1 MAKILKMIEK
11 SKAQKYMLSSYNRM
25 NSEKAVTIQAD
36 YMYLIFLGDNDTID
50 KIVDKLN
57 NEKTNNESKQ
67 NRDKLVQ
74 TNKNKQPLIYIKCEI
89 NNPCI
94 NMIEEEHIQKILTDD
109 ALNQIQ
115 ILKSKNKNFTNKET
129 TDSDIDSNK
138 KYIKLDE
145 GVETAQCLTYAD
157 VTSND
162 VAAIKRKTPGTKLVM
177 VMVMMKNDSCFTLS
191 YPILQLDQEENPDK
205 LISKWLKDHN
215 LKSIVRELTIRPVHI
230 VGNEHDILVFSAFVN
245 E

>member
-1 MAKILKMIEK
+1 
-11 SKAQKYMLSSYNRM
+11 M

-36 YMYLIFLGDNDTID
+36 YMYLIFLGDNDIID

-57 NEKTNNESKQ
+57 KNNEKPNNEKTILNK
-67 NRDKLVQ
+67 DKSVQ
-74 TNKNKQPLIYIKCEI
+74 SNKNKQQMIYIKCEI

-94 NMIEEEHIQKILTDD
+94 NMIEEDHIQKILTDD
-109 ALNQIQ
+109 ALKQIE
-115 ILKSKNKNFTNKET
+115 ILKTKNKNFCNRETKNIET

-162 VAAIKRKTPGTKLVM
+162 ATATKRKTPGSKLVM
-177 VMVMMKNDSCFTLS
+177 VMVMIKNDSCFTLS

-205 LISKWLKDHN
+205 LISKWLKDNN
-215 LKSIVRELTIRPVHI
+215 LKNIVRELTIRPVHI

>member
-1 MAKILKMIEK
+1 
-11 SKAQKYMLSSYNRM
+11 M

-36 YMYLIFLGDNDTID
+36 YMYLIFLGDTDTID
-50 KIVDKLN
+50 KIVEKLNKNDEKIN
-57 NEKTNNESKQ
+57 NEKTNNEP
-67 NRDKLVQ
+67 NKLNKERLIQ
-74 TNKNKQPLIYIKCEI
+74 TDKNKQPLIYIKCEI

-94 NMIEEEHIQKILTDD
+94 NMIEEDHIQKILTDD
-109 ALNQIQ
+109 ALKQIET
-115 ILKSKNKNFTNKET
+115 LRAKNKKSNNKENKNVEV

-157 VTSND
+157 VSSND
-162 VAAIKRKTPGTKLVM
+162 VAAIKRKTPGPKLVM

-205 LISKWLKDHN
+205 LISKWLKEHN